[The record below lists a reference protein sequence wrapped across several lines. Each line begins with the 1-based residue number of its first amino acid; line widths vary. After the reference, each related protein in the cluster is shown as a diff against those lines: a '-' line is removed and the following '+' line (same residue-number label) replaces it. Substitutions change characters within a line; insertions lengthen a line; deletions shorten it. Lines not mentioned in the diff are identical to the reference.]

1 MTNTAE
7 IEKLIQSGENESL
20 EFKSNFNNELIE
32 TLVAFANT
40 RGGKVVVGINQNNK
54 VGGIVIH
61 AETVQNWINE
71 KIGRAHV

>member
-40 RGGKVVVGINQNNK
+40 SGGKIIAGINPK
-54 VGGIVIH
+54 GEFTGISV
-61 AETVQNWINE
+61 NP
-71 KIGRAHV
+71 